1 MAEGTFLLN
10 LVTPERTLFSGQV
23 RELVAT
29 GLLGEFGVLPGH
41 ANMLAELAMGRLLYR
56 DSSGEKALVAEGG
69 FAEVTGERVTI
80 LLDSGAYVE
89 ELDKGSLQEEVGGL
103 EGNALPE
110 EDEGFEDWKKKLEWK
125 RFCIEQVK

>member
-10 LVTPERTLFSGQV
+10 LVTPERTLFSGPVQ
-23 RELVAT
+23 ELVAT
-29 GLLGEFGVLPGH
+29 GVQGEFGVLPGH

-80 LLDSGAYVE
+80 LLDRGAYLN
-89 ELDKGSLQEEVGGL
+89 ELDKADLQEEIAEL
-103 EGNALPE
+103 EGNALAE
-110 EDEGFEDWKKKLEWK
+110 EEEGFKEWRKKIDWK
-125 RFCIEQVK
+125 RFCFEQAK